1 MTFTSAMTFGLFL
14 TTVGSTAA
22 ASPRV
27 DAGEIAPVPDVL
39 IVRGLELRRSG
50 HPAEALELFRRA
62 HDSAPSPRT
71 LGQMGLVETSL
82 RMWSDADAHLAA
94 ALATPGDRWV
104 RQNRGFLAEAQ
115 ARARTHVGDLVVTG
129 PPGVRLSVAGKEIGQ
144 LPLRAP
150 LRLAEGDL
158 RLTATADG
166 RRPVS
171 INVKVQG
178 GMLNAV
184 TVVLE
189 PVDLDARPPPVPAS
203 QVVES
208 RPLDRRRWVGGALV
222 AAGAGALIWG
232 VVWMQL
238 DGRAS
243 CFEAQRACAVYDTH
257 SAGVALTVGGGV
269 LLLAGGA
276 LLYSGM
282 RAAAAPL
289 SVSAT
294 PRSLRF
300 EAHF

>member
-1 MTFTSAMTFGLFL
+1 MTFTTAVTFVLFA
-14 TTVGSTAA
+14 TTL
-22 ASPRV
+22 ASSRG
-27 DAGEIAPVPDVL
+27 DAVEMVPVPDAL
-39 IVRGLELRRSG
+39 ILRGLELRRTG
-50 HPAEALELFRRA
+50 HPTEALRLFRRA

-82 RMWSDADAHLAA
+82 KMWSDADAHLAA

-104 RQNRGFLAEAQ
+104 RQNRAFLAEAQ
-115 ARARTHVGDLVVTG
+115 ARARGHVGDLVVTG
-129 PPGVRLSVAGKEIGQ
+129 APGVRLSVAGKEIGQ

-150 LRLAEGDL
+150 LRFAEGDL
-158 RLTATADG
+158 RLTAAGDG
-166 RRPVS
+166 RKPVS
-171 INVKVQG
+171 IDVKIQG

-189 PVDLDARPPPVPAS
+189 PLDLDARPPPGLPPLSAVPDTHP
-203 QVVES
+203 V
-208 RPLDRRRWVGGALV
+208 DRRRWIGGALA

-232 VVWMQL
+232 VLWMQL

-243 CFEAQRACAVYDTH
+243 CFSVTTRTACAAYDTR

-276 LLYSGM
+276 LIYMGLRSP
-282 RAAAAPL
+282 APV

-294 PRSLRF
+294 AHSLRL